1 MEIKFD
7 VKMTAQTMY
16 DFMLYH
22 SYRNF
27 QGVFGTFLGAAVLIL
42 AIMTFGD
49 VSTGYTI
56 LYLAFAVI
64 FLVYTPLGLY
74 TKAKRQVAMTPA
86 FKKPITYILNPE
98 GIATEQ
104 DGNKAQAKWS
114 DIYKVRKT
122 KKSLLL
128 YLNKVNAVILPI
140 ESMGVQY
147 DEVAACI
154 REHIPENRVRIK
166 ASRKT
171 GI

>member
-1 MEIKFD
+1 
-7 VKMTAQTMY
+7 MY
-16 DFMLYH
+16 
-22 SYRNF
+22 
-27 QGVFGTFLGAAVLIL
+27 
-42 AIMTFGD
+42 
-49 VSTGYTI
+49 
-56 LYLAFAVI
+56 
-64 FLVYTPLGLY
+64 
-74 TKAKRQVAMTPA
+74 KRQ
-86 FKKPITYILNPE
+86 
-98 GIATEQ
+98 EQ